1 MGAVFTLDNAS
12 ILALM
17 NTISAIK
24 KAQIRYGGKLSGQIF
39 RLFKKDMPITFESK
53 GNKSKRDT
61 AVVHVESVDYGTY
74 MQLWGSK
81 ISKDDLQALE
91 SLRARPYTTVGG
103 FALPAPDAVQALE
116 APEQFTALEAP
127 KKSNEELVRERA
139 NDPSAAALF
148 EELCVLTGQPNT
160 EEIRIKTASAFQDVG
175 KMVDKLQGILREK
188 RKASPK
194 QAEPAH
200 MPAPAQLP
208 AQTADSV
215 LY

>member
-1 MGAVFTLDNAS
+1 
-12 ILALM
+12 
-17 NTISAIK
+17 
-24 KAQIRYGGKLSGQIF
+24 
-39 RLFKKDMPITFESK
+39 
-53 GNKSKRDT
+53 
-61 AVVHVESVDYGTY
+61 
-74 MQLWGSK
+74 
-81 ISKDDLQALE
+81 
-91 SLRARPYTTVGG
+91 
-103 FALPAPDAVQALE
+103 LE